1 MSRAYYSASL
11 REFRD
16 AELEEILG
24 ALVKQ
29 NTFDLTL
36 SQRDAWAEQI
46 SILKEA
52 LHNHAGKMYLEYS
65 IPRMGRRVDAL
76 VIIGSVIFAIEFK
89 IGASRHLAADIDQVV
104 DYALDL
110 HNFHEGSHY
119 ATIAPILVASQAIST
134 RPVRPEVVLHSVLEP
149 IRCNADNLGS
159 TIEAIVASPP
169 QDPISIESWER
180 GHYKPTPTIIEA
192 TLALYNG
199 HSVSEIS
206 RSDASAR
213 NLTETSQAISD
224 IISRSRS
231 RGEKSLVLVT
241 GVPGAGK
248 TLVGLNIATTHLDPS
263 DELYSVFLSGN
274 GPLVKVLQ
282 EALARDKVDR
292 KRIQGIAVRKGEALS
307 EVKAFIQNVH
317 HFRDEGLINP
327 DRPPIEH
334 VALFDEAQRAWS
346 REQTARFMR
355 ERKNQPGF
363 SQSEPEFL
371 ISCMDRHPDWA
382 TIVGLVG
389 GGQEINTGEAGIQE
403 WLDAAEQSFPHWH
416 IYLSDKLFDSEYGA
430 GSLVE
435 RARRNPRVSF
445 LSELHLHTSVR
456 SFRSEKVSDFVKQL
470 LDLKVVAARNSLQ
483 SFCCHFPV
491 VLTRDLERAK
501 EWVRNQARGSERYG
515 MVVSSQAV
523 RLKPYAIDVR
533 VKPNP
538 VHWFLN
544 GKDDIRSSYYMEDVA
559 TEFDIQGLELDWVCM
574 AWDADFRCSQDRWE
588 HWSFRGDRWQR
599 IRKPDRQVY
608 QKNAYRV
615 LLTRARQGMVI
626 FVPEGDDR
634 DPTRPKAY
642 YDATCQYLKSVGLPE
657 L

>member
-1 MSRAYYSASL
+1 VSRAYYSASL

-29 NTFDLTL
+29 NTFELTL
-36 SQRDAWAEQI
+36 SQRDAWAEQV

-65 IPRMGRRVDAL
+65 IPRMGRRVDAV
-76 VIIGSVIFAIEFK
+76 VIIGSVIFVIEFK
-89 IGASRHLAADIDQVV
+89 IGASRHLASGIDQVV

-110 HNFHEGSHY
+110 HNFHEGSHH

-134 RPVRPEVVLHSVLEP
+134 RPVRPEVVPHSVLEP
-149 IRCNADNLGS
+149 IRCNADNLGG
-159 TIEAIVASPP
+159 TIEAIVASSP

-180 GHYKPTPTIIEA
+180 GRYKPTPTIIEA

-292 KRIQGIAVRKGEALS
+292 ERAQGIAVRKGEALS

-317 HFRDEGLINP
+317 
-327 DRPPIEH
+327 
-334 VALFDEAQRAWS
+334 A
-346 REQTARFMR
+346 
-355 ERKNQPGF
+355 
-363 SQSEPEFL
+363 
-371 ISCMDRHPDWA
+371 
-382 TIVGLVG
+382 
-389 GGQEINTGEAGIQE
+389 
-403 WLDAAEQSFPHWH
+403 
-416 IYLSDKLFDSEYGA
+416 
-430 GSLVE
+430 
-435 RARRNPRVSF
+435 
-445 LSELHLHTSVR
+445 
-456 SFRSEKVSDFVKQL
+456 
-470 LDLKVVAARNSLQ
+470 NS
-483 SFCCHFPV
+483 
-491 VLTRDLERAK
+491 
-501 EWVRNQARGSERYG
+501 
-515 MVVSSQAV
+515 
-523 RLKPYAIDVR
+523 
-533 VKPNP
+533 
-538 VHWFLN
+538 
-544 GKDDIRSSYYMEDVA
+544 
-559 TEFDIQGLELDWVCM
+559 
-574 AWDADFRCSQDRWE
+574 
-588 HWSFRGDRWQR
+588 
-599 IRKPDRQVY
+599 
-608 QKNAYRV
+608 
-615 LLTRARQGMVI
+615 
-626 FVPEGDDR
+626 
-634 DPTRPKAY
+634 
-642 YDATCQYLKSVGLPE
+642 
-657 L
+657 